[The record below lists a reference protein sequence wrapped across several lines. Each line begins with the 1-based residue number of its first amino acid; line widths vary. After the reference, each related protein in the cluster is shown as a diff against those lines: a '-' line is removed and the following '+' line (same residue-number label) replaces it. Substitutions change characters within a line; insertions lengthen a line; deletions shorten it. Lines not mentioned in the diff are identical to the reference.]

1 MFLDWIKSSMCGII
15 FKSAS
20 SINLFMFSLLFM
32 SSLYWM
38 HWIHLRVSLSPI
50 IPLTVKHLLFS
61 EAFLIKKIVILTV
74 DFLCF
79 YWRPKIS
86 LFKWE
91 CINCIQYW
99 KPKYHLLQPVFDLH
113 WTLLT
118 LRYSYRKSYQDDEI
132 VFVYTLPC
140 RALWNDQALLYL
152 TMSQY

>member
-1 MFLDWIKSSMCGII
+1 MRYYIQISFFYKFIYVFFIVCYVI
-15 FKSAS
+15 FVLNAL
-20 SINLFMFSLLFM
+20 NTCM
-32 SSLYWM
+32 
-38 HWIHLRVSLSPI
+38 RVSLSPI

-91 CINCIQYW
+91 CINCIQYC

-118 LRYSYRKSYQDDEI
+118 VRYSYRKSYQDDEI

-140 RALWNDQALLYL
+140 RVLWNDKALLYL